1 MTSLLAFTPHFQH
14 FSALG
19 HAQFPRCRFR
29 GSEVAELLPP
39 TGYVAHHS
47 KIELYYLPSD
57 KELYGDDN
65 DEDQNKQ
72 GDDEDSARESMSQGR
87 RGDSVLGLELSTKG
101 SPRSKGTASPSA
113 RKDRAGVS
121 FEDLQSTDGEERGER
136 KEPEPIDGTTAP
148 DDRTNNR
155 GVPT

>member
-47 KIELYYLPSD
+47 KIELYYLPI
-57 KELYGDDN
+57 L
-65 DEDQNKQ
+65 
-72 GDDEDSARESMSQGR
+72 
-87 RGDSVLGLELSTKG
+87 
-101 SPRSKGTASPSA
+101 PRYMCENIHT
-113 RKDRAGVS
+113 
-121 FEDLQSTDGEERGER
+121 
-136 KEPEPIDGTTAP
+136 
-148 DDRTNNR
+148 
-155 GVPT
+155 